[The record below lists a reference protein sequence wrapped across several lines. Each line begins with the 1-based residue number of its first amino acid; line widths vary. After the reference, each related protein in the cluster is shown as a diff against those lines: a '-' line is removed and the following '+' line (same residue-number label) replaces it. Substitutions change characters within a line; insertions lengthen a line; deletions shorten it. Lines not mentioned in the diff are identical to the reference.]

1 MKTALGKGLDALF
14 PERGEDII
22 NIDIDKIIP
31 FEGQPRKVFKDDTI
45 LELSISIKETGILQP
60 IIVTRYDNSDFFH
73 LIAGERR
80 LRAAK
85 LAGLSKI
92 PAIVKEVSHQRALEI
107 ALIENIQREDL
118 NPIETAEALQRLHRE
133 FNLSQE
139 EISKKVGKDRT
150 TVANYLRVLK
160 LPEEVKAL
168 IEGDKLTLGHAK
180 ALLTVEDDNK
190 KIEIAKRISKYSLSV
205 RATEALC
212 KKLSKRKV
220 PEERLLSPEIKEFE
234 DKLTKNLGMEVQI
247 HHKGKKGKVEIRYQT
262 LDELRKLIFMLMKG

>member
-60 IIVTRYDNSDFFH
+60 IIVTRYNNSDFFH

-150 TVANYLRVLK
+150 TVTNYLRVLK

-190 KIEIAKRISKYSLSV
+190 KIEIAKKISKYSLSV

-212 KKLSKRKV
+212 KKLSKREV

-234 DKLTKNLGMEVQI
+234 DKLTKNLGMKVQI

-262 LDELRKLIFMLMKG
+262 LEELRKLILMLMKG